1 MEKKLYREGRLR
13 GTSLVLYDL
22 SAVCTLRGRAGGTIP
37 LWTEPRSPTGS
48 AASFS
53 SRLRPM
59 LKKFRFLVKNLRAN
73 RADSKTLVALLVTLQ
88 GRLGIPERTLVFDGG
103 TEKPVELEGA

>member
-1 MEKKLYREGRLR
+1 
-13 GTSLVLYDL
+13 
-22 SAVCTLRGRAGGTIP
+22 
-37 LWTEPRSPTGS
+37 
-48 AASFS
+48 
-53 SRLRPM
+53 M